1 MHVSPSADVN
11 HDNDRGI
18 IFFLL
23 SLSLSFSYNP
33 LLLLSLVIEY
43 EATSEF
49 GMATTLLRPSIMNV
63 GMGMGGSALLRGR
76 TISPTTI
83 RNFSGVTV
91 TGIGRSI
98 ASTRTTII
106 PSNPKLISSNDHRNL
121 RTQSRSYSVQN
132 PGATNPTS
140 IPSQQH
146 PTTSSSSSN
155 SNSNSG
161 PEGEPQPTGAYAKF
175 KLLAKKYGWYAIG
188 MYSILSAFDFSL
200 SFLVVHSLGA
210 ERIEPLIST
219 SLRTYRTWRHG
230 PEETRRL
237 EEEDKVRR
245 EEVKNEQ
252 KKNGGYWGSRMFWA
266 EILLAY
272 TIHKTLLLPFRA
284 GLTVAWTPKVVNW
297 LRARGWAGKV
307 SRSSI
312 LNPQSSDHLT
322 IYTITLYTLY
332 TPSHPTIP
340 GHIVLSRCT
349 RMWDDWN
356 AQPKIQTRG

>member
-1 MHVSPSADVN
+1 M
-11 HDNDRGI
+11 
-18 IFFLL
+18 
-23 SLSLSFSYNP
+23 
-33 LLLLSLVIEY
+33 
-43 EATSEF
+43 
-49 GMATTLLRPSIMNV
+49 
-63 GMGMGGSALLRGR
+63 GMGMGRMSLLRGR
-76 TISPTTI
+76 TILPSTI
-83 RNFSGVTV
+83 RNFSV
-91 TGIGRSI
+91 IGRS
-98 ASTRTTII
+98 ATSTRSTPFKFT
-106 PSNPKLISSNDHRNL
+106 SYYAHRNL
-121 RTQSRSYSVQN
+121 PIQTRSYSIQN

-146 PTTSSSSSN
+146 PTTTTTTNSSSSN
-155 SNSNSG
+155 SNSG
-161 PEGEPQPTGAYAKF
+161 PESEPQPTGAYAKF

-188 MYSILSAFDFSL
+188 MYSLLSAFDFSL

-230 PEETRRL
+230 PEETKRL

-252 KKNGGYWGSRMFWA
+252 KAKGGYWGSRMFWA

-307 SRSSI
+307 SRLYDRSI
-312 LNPQSSDHLT
+312 LISQFHNFPISQFHHTACITVIHPRIILGTTGDMYCVLCYQSALNADRRKRKRA
-322 IYTITLYTLY
+322 
-332 TPSHPTIP
+332 
-340 GHIVLSRCT
+340 SRS
-349 RMWDDWN
+349 
-356 AQPKIQTRG
+356 